1 MIRCH
6 LSRIMGEHKMKIS
19 DVARETGVN
28 RSTITALYQENAVR
42 IELDVVDKLCSLFDC
57 KVRDLFEYIKSEEA

>member
-19 DVARETGVN
+19 DVARVTGLN

-42 IELDVVDKLCSLFDC
+42 VEIDAIDKLCGLFNC
-57 KVRDLFEYIKSEEA
+57 KVGDLLEYLPSD

>member
-19 DVARETGVN
+19 DVARETGLN
-28 RSTITALYQENAVR
+28 RSTITALYQENAARVE
-42 IELDVVDKLCSLFDC
+42 IEAIEKLCELFDC
-57 KVRDLFEYIKSEEA
+57 QVADLFEYVRSVE